1 MNKKKIE
8 LQVLNISNSQAQA
21 GAYALVLGEVGGKR
35 QLPIII
41 GATEAQAMVIEM
53 KGIVP
58 PRPLTHNL
66 FASVLEVL
74 GVKLMRILIYKVD
87 NGVFYSYLYMK
98 AEETILRIDA
108 RTSDAVALALRM
120 NAPIFV
126 YEEILETECLK
137 TGESTTD
144 PMGGSEPDKD
154 ELLQE
159 DTIGILKT
167 ALQKAIEEEDY
178 ERAAQIRDQINQLK
192 TICNM
197 HVFYTPDIQTHA
209 ELPEEEAAH
218 AVRVLR
224 LQAGDEVMLTDGKG
238 CFYRAEI
245 STATN
250 KRCLVNILETLPQ
263 APLWKGHLHIAMA
276 PTKNM
281 DRTEWFAEKATEI
294 GFDELTFLNCRF
306 SERKVIK
313 TERISK
319 ILVSAI
325 KQSLKARLPQLNEMT
340 DFNKFITQPFPGQ
353 KFIAHC
359 YEGEK
364 QLLKDIVH
372 PGEDALVLIGP
383 EGDFS
388 EEEVRKATEN
398 GFIPISLGKSR
409 LRTETAALV
418 ACHILNLQN
427 Q

>member
-120 NAPIFV
+120 NAP
-126 YEEILETECLK
+126 
-137 TGESTTD
+137 
-144 PMGGSEPDKD
+144 MGGSEPDKD

-192 TICNM
+192 N
-197 HVFYTPDIQTHA
+197 
-209 ELPEEEAAH
+209 
-218 AVRVLR
+218 
-224 LQAGDEVMLTDGKG
+224 
-238 CFYRAEI
+238 
-245 STATN
+245 
-250 KRCLVNILETLPQ
+250 
-263 APLWKGHLHIAMA
+263 
-276 PTKNM
+276 
-281 DRTEWFAEKATEI
+281 
-294 GFDELTFLNCRF
+294 
-306 SERKVIK
+306 
-313 TERISK
+313 
-319 ILVSAI
+319 
-325 KQSLKARLPQLNEMT
+325 
-340 DFNKFITQPFPGQ
+340 
-353 KFIAHC
+353 
-359 YEGEK
+359 
-364 QLLKDIVH
+364 
-372 PGEDALVLIGP
+372 
-383 EGDFS
+383 
-388 EEEVRKATEN
+388 
-398 GFIPISLGKSR
+398 
-409 LRTETAALV
+409 
-418 ACHILNLQN
+418 NL
-427 Q
+427 

>member
-144 PMGGSEPDKD
+144 PMGGSEPD
-154 ELLQE
+154 EN
-159 DTIGILKT
+159 GI
-167 ALQKAIEEEDY
+167 Y
-178 ERAAQIRDQINQLK
+178 
-192 TICNM
+192 
-197 HVFYTPDIQTHA
+197 
-209 ELPEEEAAH
+209 
-218 AVRVLR
+218 
-224 LQAGDEVMLTDGKG
+224 
-238 CFYRAEI
+238 
-245 STATN
+245 
-250 KRCLVNILETLPQ
+250 
-263 APLWKGHLHIAMA
+263 
-276 PTKNM
+276 PTVK
-281 DRTEWFAEKATEI
+281 AEKTKTPQRIYDFYKNDAYPYGEYFYPYESGTFKWYLRQYVEKVREKGGI
-294 GFDELTFLNCRF
+294 PVIITPVCRMLFD
-306 SERKVIK
+306 SEGKV
-313 TERISK
+313 R
-319 ILVSAI
+319 
-325 KQSLKARLPQLNEMT
+325 
-340 DFNKFITQPFPGQ
+340 
-353 KFIAHC
+353 
-359 YEGEK
+359 
-364 QLLKDIVH
+364 
-372 PGEDALVLIGP
+372 
-383 EGDFS
+383 
-388 EEEVRKATEN
+388 
-398 GFIPISLGKSR
+398 
-409 LRTETAALV
+409 
-418 ACHILNLQN
+418 
-427 Q
+427 